1 MDSSTGTSMPKR
13 QYEDVQTIP
22 GDLGLFGDD
31 DHRNLSLNDHSDAP
45 TSVPPSQ
52 SLSESEFQ
60 ISETNGSQGGF
71 FSAESVSQPDV
82 HRSLAEK
89 HSCKERDYSHTLR
102 RALYEKDEI
111 VNQLRSRLRQL
122 RTTHQQET
130 DKLQKQLQVIQ
141 QSAQLELEEQK
152 LKVATLEK
160 IMHERE
166 TVSR

>member
-1 MDSSTGTSMPKR
+1 MDSSTSTSMPKR

-89 HSCKERDYSHTLR
+89 HSS
-102 RALYEKDEI
+102 LYEKDEI